1 MNRPEGLAVVLP
13 AHNSAAIIKQS
24 VSEVAL
30 YFESMKIN
38 GQIIVVENGSSDNT
52 WEVISSLDVSAFNAE
67 IIRTKSEKGLGNAFR
82 QGLSLVSKELVLLT
96 ADDLPFGFSDL
107 QSFFSSDPHP
117 VIAVGSKAH
126 AETIGS
132 RTLGRRIMSLIFRKL
147 RHAILGINLGDTQ
160 GSIMGN
166 SDVIREISKSTSQP
180 GYLMTTE
187 LLTIA
192 TKQNIVIEEV
202 PVEFQNQLRKS
213 NINVIED
220 SIKMLR
226 GLFEIRKSLQTR
238 KKLRLQD

>member
-30 YFESMKIN
+30 YFESKKIN

-52 WEVISSLDVSAFNAE
+52 WEVITSLDLSTFNVE
-67 IIRTKSEKGLGNAFR
+67 IIRTQSEKGLGNAFR
-82 QGLSLVSKELVLLT
+82 QGLNLVSREIVLLT

-107 QSFFSSDPHP
+107 ESFFTSDPQP
-117 VIAVGSKAH
+117 VLAVGSKAH

-132 RTLGRRIMSLIFRKL
+132 RTLGRRIMSFIFRKL

-166 SDVIREISKSTSQP
+166 TDVIRDLSRSTSQP

-192 TKQNIVIEEV
+192 SKRNFVIEEV

-226 GLFEIRKSLQTR
+226 GLFDVRQNLKKS
-238 KKLRLQD
+238 

>member
-1 MNRPEGLAVVLP
+1 MNKPEGLAVVLP
-13 AHNSAAIIKQS
+13 AHNSAAIIEKS
-24 VSEVAL
+24 VTEVAL
-30 YFESMKIN
+30 YFESKNIH

-52 WEVISSLDVSAFNAE
+52 WDVISSIDVSAFNVE
-67 IIRTKSEKGLGNAFR
+67 IIRTQSEKGLGNAFR
-82 QGLSLVSKELVLLT
+82 KGLSYVSKELVLLT

-107 QSFFSSDPHP
+107 ESFFSSDTHP

-147 RHAILGINLGDTQ
+147 RHTILGINLGDTQ

-166 SDVIREISKSTSQP
+166 SDVIREISRSTSQP

-192 TKQNIVIEEV
+192 SKRNFVIEEV

-226 GLFEIRKSLQTR
+226 GLFDVRQNLKDS
-238 KKLRLQD
+238 

>member
-1 MNRPEGLAVVLP
+1 MNKPEELAVVLP
-13 AHNSAAIIKQS
+13 AHNSAAIIEKS
-24 VSEVAL
+24 VAEVAL
-30 YFESMKIN
+30 YFEFMKIN

-52 WEVISSLDVSAFNAE
+52 WEVISSLDVSAFSSE
-67 IIRTKSEKGLGNAFR
+67 IIRTQSEKGLGNAFR
-82 QGLSLVSKELVLLT
+82 KGLSHVSKEMVLLT

-107 QSFFSSDPHP
+107 ESFFSSEPRP

-126 AETIGS
+126 PETIGS

-160 GSIMGN
+160 GSIMGK
-166 SDVIREISKSTSQP
+166 SGVIREISNSTSQS

-192 TKQNIVIEEV
+192 AKKSIFVKEV
-202 PVEFQNQLRKS
+202 PVNFQNQLRKS

-226 GLFEIRKSLQTR
+226 GLFEVRRSL
-238 KKLRLQD
+238 KAN